1 MWFEHND
8 KENSMSDAESNVSAD
23 VSVDEPSN
31 QSDLRGE
38 MARALARGGM
48 SGVQV
53 ISWDS
58 AETVLTSKR
67 RELIETLRE
76 TTPESVRGLA
86 RELDRDK
93 SQVSNDL
100 STLAE
105 LGIIQY
111 EKNGNAKAPRLTQDH
126 IVVEPIV

>member
-1 MWFEHND
+1 LWFKYND
-8 KENSMSDAESNVSAD
+8 KKNSMPDAESNMSGPENR
-23 VSVDEPSN
+23 DEPSTRP
-31 QSDLRGE
+31 DLRGK
-38 MARALARGGM
+38 MARSLARGGM

-53 ISWDS
+53 ISWES
-58 AETVLTSKR
+58 AETALTPKR
-67 RELIETLRE
+67 REIIEILRE
-76 TTPESVRGLA
+76 IDPGSVRALA
-86 RELDRDK
+86 RELGRDK

-105 LGIIQY
+105 LGIIEY

>member
-1 MWFEHND
+1 
-8 KENSMSDAESNVSAD
+8 
-23 VSVDEPSN
+23 
-31 QSDLRGE
+31 
-38 MARALARGGM
+38 M

-53 ISWDS
+53 ISWES
-58 AETVLTSKR
+58 AETVLTPKR

-105 LGIIQY
+105 LGVIQY

>member
-1 MWFEHND
+1 MSNTESGSTPVANMNEHPNR
-8 KENSMSDAESNVSAD
+8 
-23 VSVDEPSN
+23 
-31 QSDLRGE
+31 SDLRGK
-38 MARALARGGM
+38 MARSLARGGM

-53 ISWDS
+53 ISWES
-58 AETVLTSKR
+58 AETVLTPKR
-67 RELIETLRE
+67 REIIEALRE
-76 TTPESVRGLA
+76 TTPESVRALA
-86 RELDRDK
+86 RELGRDK